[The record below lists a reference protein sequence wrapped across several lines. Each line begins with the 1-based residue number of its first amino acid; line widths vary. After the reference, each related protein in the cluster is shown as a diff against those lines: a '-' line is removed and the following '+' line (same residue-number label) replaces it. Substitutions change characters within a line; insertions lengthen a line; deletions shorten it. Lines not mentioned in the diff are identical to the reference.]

1 MSLSNIISSTHKE
14 IAGSRTKN
22 RLTVQISYAIQ
33 LIMEFYSTDF
43 LIMMDYIEDVSV
55 ISDPDAPSAIHLYQV
70 KTKSSDKQYL
80 MSAVIGDKWFQKLY
94 ANAQKYGEHLGSASV
109 VCNTD
114 IVTSNSKPGS
124 EVFSNARTV
133 LDDKTVQANIK
144 KIRKAIA
151 DDQKVNESE
160 IDLSKF
166 YFVRSTLST
175 KGHKEEVEHQFQGFL
190 LTKDADLQVA
200 TAKSIFSLLYDELD
214 KRFNEEISEDCSDT
228 HEIFSKKGLDG
239 KDIKSII
246 SCGLAIQIPTL
257 DKLFADFNITS
268 VLERRRYTSKYT
280 QIKMDMYSNI
290 SLFVMLKKTLLTFIE
305 AENSNGIDDMPGL
318 LEAVYARTN
327 ESEIVPT
334 GYQDEYY
341 LKMLIMILIYKYC
354 YGGESV

>member
-1 MSLSNIISSTHKE
+1 M
-14 IAGSRTKN
+14 
-22 RLTVQISYAIQ
+22 
-33 LIMEFYSTDF
+33 
-43 LIMMDYIEDVSV
+43 
-55 ISDPDAPSAIHLYQV
+55 
-70 KTKSSDKQYL
+70 
-80 MSAVIGDKWFQKLY
+80 FQHFTYEL
-94 ANAQKYGEHLGSASV
+94 SV

-124 EVFSNARTV
+124 EVFSNTRTV

-151 DDQKVNESE
+151 DDQNVNESE

-166 YFVRSTLST
+166 CFVRSTLST

-246 SCGLAIQIPTL
+246 ACGLAIQIPTL

-280 QIKMDMYSNI
+280 QIKMDIRQSNSHHVRI
-290 SLFVMLKKTLLTFIE
+290 KESHLIWRTLQ
-305 AENSNGIDDMPGL
+305 
-318 LEAVYARTN
+318 V
-327 ESEIVPT
+327 
-334 GYQDEYY
+334 
-341 LKMLIMILIYKYC
+341 
-354 YGGESV
+354 

>member
-1 MSLSNIISSTHKE
+1 
-14 IAGSRTKN
+14 
-22 RLTVQISYAIQ
+22 
-33 LIMEFYSTDF
+33 MEFYSTDF

-124 EVFSNARTV
+124 EVFSNTRTV

-151 DDQKVNESE
+151 DDQNVNESE

-246 SCGLAIQIPTL
+246 ACGLAIQIPTL

-334 GYQDEYY
+334 GYQNEYY